1 MPVFAFACILLLMAL
16 PAPAP
21 ASHVR
26 LEPGMCY
33 MGEQS
38 GHGGTRVELQLL
50 DDNFFSL
57 REVFAP
63 RGGRRVTRDSTGVW
77 RQVEDGSLLRL
88 TNGYGLSLR
97 LNIGGEGNL
106 YGEFSFRASLPPMSL
121 TLKRVSRAVRPFVI
135 MGRLERSEGRRASLT
150 DSATGRVF
158 SPVEG
163 GALAALPPENPVFV
177 DALVLPEAAGLR
189 VETIR
194 SFSPFMP
201 ESPPDSGG
209 EDVARGFAGAAE
221 NQVWLLPELPGVTEA
236 SCFFSG
242 MESGSGMLEVNGPGL
257 RLVVSVEER
266 PGRRLAFTLGEEDA
280 RMLRAAGF
288 EELPGIFSGEYAWSR
303 EGGTLVLTASG
314 RPDLLLEGRFRG
326 RRDAV
331 PDTSSHLKRMP

>member
-1 MPVFAFACILLLMAL
+1 MPRFVVCLSLLMAL
-16 PAPAP
+16 YVPARA
-21 ASHVR
+21 AHVR

-33 MGEQS
+33 AGELP
-38 GHGGTRVELQLL
+38 GPGGARVELQLL
-50 DDNFFSL
+50 EDSFFSL

-77 RQVEDGSLLRL
+77 RQVEEGSLLRL

-97 LNIGGEGNL
+97 LNVGGEGNL
-106 YGEFSFRASLPPMSL
+106 YGEFSFRSSLPPASL

-135 MGRLERSEGRRASLT
+135 MGRLKRSEGGGADLT

-163 GALAALPPENPVFV
+163 GALAELPPETPLFV
-177 DALVLPEAAGLR
+177 DALVLPKGAGLR
-189 VETIR
+189 VEAIR

-201 ESPPDSGG
+201 ERPSDGGG
-209 EDVARGFAGAAE
+209 ENGARGFADAAE
-221 NQVWLLPELPGVTEA
+221 HQVWLLPGLPGVTEA

-242 MESGSGMLEVNGPGL
+242 MENGPGMLEVNGPGL

-266 PGRRLAFTLGEEDA
+266 PGRRLAFTLGGEDA

-303 EGGTLVLTASG
+303 EGGTLVLTFPG
-314 RPDLLLEGRFRG
+314 RPDLLLERRF
-326 RRDAV
+326 
-331 PDTSSHLKRMP
+331 